1 LGVDKR
7 VIVIISK
14 CDRIPQSAGGGLSP
28 QCDNDAISAAARAR
42 KRVTLHCAHC
52 DPTQKP
58 ATLILYGFGWD
69 LPRRRRRRCR
79 GLAVV
84 VVRSVTGEGVFT
96 VREYHRRDF
105 ISSSSS
111 ISRWWLTHDTCI
123 WFWML
128 VSHLCVCMCGIFAP
142 VWPLTKKNR
151 IIINPSTRSFA
162 LSLTDLLD
170 RAHMFACPAGTSGLL
185 GAGAATASAFSLCLL
200 LGDQVSHQG
209 AVVDHHLAHD
219 GWRGGGSAEVGGCGR
234 CAVELG
240 LVKDAWEKLLVGDD
254 EGGGLRLIVEAR
266 VRGERGSSGPGG
278 IGARG
283 RLWARLG

>member
-1 LGVDKR
+1 MRPDTPER
-7 VIVIISK
+7 W
-14 CDRIPQSAGGGLSP
+14 GGLSP

-69 LPRRRRRRCR
+69 LPRRRRCR

-142 VWPLTKKNR
+142 VWPLTKKKSDYHQPFDTLLCPLTHRPLGSGSYVCLSRWNFWTSWSWCCDGVCVLAL
-151 IIINPSTRSFA
+151 PSPRRPSVA
-162 LSLTDLLD
+162 
-170 RAHMFACPAGTSGLL
+170 SG
-185 GAGAATASAFSLCLL
+185 
-200 LGDQVSHQG
+200 
-209 AVVDHHLAHD
+209 
-219 GWRGGGSAEVGGCGR
+219 RR
-234 CAVELG
+234 C
-240 LVKDAWEKLLVGDD
+240 
-254 EGGGLRLIVEAR
+254 RPPSR
-266 VRGERGSSGPGG
+266 T
-278 IGARG
+278 
-283 RLWARLG
+283 